1 MFTWAVQQFHA
12 CHAQHLMLP
21 AFLLFGLG
29 NIISMACL
37 PCLWLNIAL
46 SLTVVFLFFD
56 GFLLALDLKAAEQ
69 RVQDLDIFKSSEMIG
84 LIQKITYNQQLLLDI
99 RSRIRPLEKRRGLS
113 LQAQERISETPFM
126 HSIHIRDA
134 TPPAHF
140 CFSRNYHDNL
150 ENNV

>member
-1 MFTWAVQQFHA
+1 LIQR
-12 CHAQHLMLP
+12 
-21 AFLLFGLG
+21 LFCRIQNPQTR
-29 NIISMACL
+29 NIKKVGGGQVSISK
-37 PCLWLNIAL
+37 
-46 SLTVVFLFFD
+46 VVFLFFD

-126 HSIHIRDA
+126 HAIHIRDA
-134 TPPAHF
+134 IPPAHF